1 MSCTR
6 SVRGGGVVRLAVQSG
21 LIVPVFLISSA
32 LVVHGDDAADKVQAH
47 LDAGEFGPARA
58 AAGAIGEA
66 GARDRALANI
76 AAAQAGAGA
85 RRASL
90 DTTSDISSDLARRT
104 ALDRMSGQPGGF
116 FGGPMGGARGGGV
129 IADFDS
135 LIELITTTI
144 SPQTWDEVGGPG
156 SISSF
161 DGGVYVNPRGLL
173 KKLPPATDRSLVA
186 VRDSAALATHT
197 GDPRRKSVLRK
208 ISLNRLEREVQML
221 HALGRDPDEAMQTLA
236 GLKRIKYLLIYP
248 ETGDIVLAGP
258 AGDWRRDTEGR
269 FVEAESSQPVVNLDD
284 LVVTLRNAYSET
296 GRFGCSITPRKD
308 NLAAAQAVNDRWAQ
322 QPLKP
327 SQREKWLAEFRDA
340 VGRQDIEIYGV
351 DPRTRTGRV
360 LVEADY
366 RMKLVGLG
374 LEEGTLG
381 VESYLDSIEDGKA
394 PPMSVLRWWFTLNYA
409 ALSATEGR
417 DAFELKGPGVKV
429 MSENELLTETGER
442 KHTGKSDELNA
453 RFAESFTKHF
463 EALAA
468 KYPVYADLRNIFD
481 LSLVCAVIHSHDLPG
496 QTSWHMTHFGPEGG
510 YEPEL
515 GVAPA
520 EVESVMNHKVVDGKH
535 IIAAV
540 SGGVTVDARELAA
553 TKAVK
558 TDTYGLLKTERSGA
572 APQNLPRR
580 AWWWD

>member
-1 MSCTR
+1 
-6 SVRGGGVVRLAVQSG
+6 VV
-21 LIVPVFLISSA
+21 
-32 LVVHGDDAADKVQAH
+32 
-47 LDAGEFGPARA
+47 
-58 AAGAIGEA
+58 
-66 GARDRALANI
+66 
-76 AAAQAGAGA
+76 
-85 RRASL
+85 
-90 DTTSDISSDLARRT
+90 
-104 ALDRMSGQPGGF
+104 
-116 FGGPMGGARGGGV
+116 
-129 IADFDS
+129 ADFDS

-144 SPQTWDEVGGPG
+144 SPTSWDEVGGPG

-161 DGGVYVNPRGLL
+161 DGGVYVDPRGLL
-173 KKLPPATDRSLVA
+173 RKLPPATDRSLVA
-186 VRDSAALATHT
+186 VRASAALAAHT
-197 GDPRRKSVLRK
+197 GDPRRASILRK

-221 HALGRDPDEAMQTLA
+221 HAQGRDPDEAMQTLA
-236 GLKRIKYLLIYP
+236 GLKRIKYILIYP

-258 AGDWRRDTEGR
+258 AGDWRRDAEGR
-269 FVEAESSQPVVNLDD
+269 YVEAESSQPVVNLDD

-308 NLAAAQAVNDRWAQ
+308 NLAAAQAVNDKWAQ

-340 VGRQDIEIYGV
+340 VGRQDIEIYGI

-360 LVEADY
+360 IVEADY

-374 LEEGTLG
+374 LEDGTLG
-381 VESYLDSIEDGKA
+381 VESYLDSIEVGKDGKA

-409 ALSATEGR
+409 ALSATDSR

-429 MSENELLTETGER
+429 LSENELLTETGER

-463 EALAA
+463 EKLSA

-481 LSLVCAVIHSHDLPG
+481 LSLVAAVIHSHDLPA
-496 QTSWHMTHFGPEGG
+496 QTSWHMTHFGPAGA

-520 EVESVMNHKVVDGKH
+520 EVESVMNHKLVGGKH

-553 TKAVK
+553 AQAVK
-558 TDTYGLLKTERSGA
+558 TDTYGVLKTERNGA
-572 APQNLPRR
+572 APQNLPRG